1 MSVDVS
7 YSDTLLPMVIAGLN
21 APSSKTQEAALMV
34 IEEWRTK
41 QCLDALKTYLNR
53 SSRLIERY
61 AKVVETELEE
71 ELGDADKDD
80 FKH

>member
-1 MSVDVS
+1 
-7 YSDTLLPMVIAGLN
+7 
-21 APSSKTQEAALMV
+21 MV

-61 AKVVETELEE
+61 AKVVKTELEE